1 MKFRN
6 FLALL
11 VVGLF
16 AIVIFQALSVTPQA
30 GETAVNKFGQAD
42 LRNRTASRYL
52 NKNVNTENEEVIYQE
67 SADLES
73 GSANIVTSVVANY
86 RAFDT
91 LGEITVLFLAA
102 AGISVVLN
110 LEKTKKRLFADK
122 EASLILSTGIKLLF
136 PLLLLAG
143 TYIFVYGHLSPGGGF
158 QGGAV
163 IATAFLLKMLAEK
176 DFKINENTITL
187 VESAAGIIFVGLG
200 LYGLVSSGSFLQNFM
215 GTGTVG
221 QLFSGGIIPL
231 IYIAIAFK
239 VGAELTNIVK
249 NLIEA

>member
-11 VVGLF
+11 LVGLF
-16 AIVIFQALSVTPQA
+16 ALIIFRAISITPQA

-42 LRNRTASRYL
+42 LQNRTASRYL
-52 NKNVNTENEEVIYQE
+52 NKNVNTENEEVIYQK
-67 SADLES
+67 STDLES

-102 AGISVVLN
+102 AGIGVVLN
-110 LEKTKKRLFADK
+110 LEKSKKKLFAER
-122 EASLILSTGIKLLF
+122 EASLILNTGINLLF

-163 IATAFLLKMLAEK
+163 IATAFLLKMLSEK
-176 DFKINENTITL
+176 DFKIKESTINL
-187 VESAAGIIFVGLG
+187 VESTAGIIFVGIG
-200 LYGLVSSGSFLQNFM
+200 LYGLVSRGSFLQNFL

-221 QLFSGGIIPL
+221 SLFSGGIVPL
-231 IYIAIAFK
+231 IYIAIAWSF
-239 VGAELTNIVK
+239 
-249 NLIEA
+249 

>member
-6 FLALL
+6 LLALL
-11 VVGLF
+11 IVGLF
-16 AIVIFQALSVTPQA
+16 ALIIFQAINITPQA
-30 GETAVNKFGQAD
+30 GETAVKKFGEAD
-42 LRNRTASRYL
+42 LQNRTASRYL
-52 NKNVNTENEEVIYQE
+52 NKNVNSENEEVSYQE
-67 SADLES
+67 SAGLES

-86 RAFDT
+86 RSFDT

-102 AGISVVLN
+102 AGIGVVLN
-110 LEKTKKRLFADK
+110 LNKSKKKLFAEK
-122 EASLILSTGIKLLF
+122 EASLILNTGIKILF

-143 TYIFVYGHLSPGGGF
+143 SYIFVYGHLSPGGGF

-176 DFKINENTITL
+176 DFKIKESTITL
-187 VESAAGIIFVGLG
+187 VESTAGIIFVGLG
-200 LYGLVSSGSFLQNFM
+200 LYGLISRGSFLQNFI

-221 QLFSGGIIPL
+221 ELFSGGIVPL
-231 IYIAIAFK
+231 IYTAIAFK